1 MRASRMLAAL
11 LAVTLST
18 TPSRGQSP
26 EDSVVRVFASLRLPN
41 PVRPWAKQKDRLAP
55 DHYSRAHH
63 IDGVAGPT
71 IRPFP
76 RTRR

>member
-1 MRASRMLAAL
+1 MRASRMPATL
-11 LAVTLST
+11 LAVTLSA

-26 EDSVVRVFASLRLPN
+26 EDSIVRVFAGLRLPN
-41 PVRPWAKQKDRLAP
+41 PVPPWAKQKDCLAL
-55 DHYSRAHH
+55 DHDFCAHH

-71 IRPFP
+71 IHPFP